1 MFGKKLVSDALLATV
16 KEVTS
21 GEQIDSTGNQLLV
34 GDGVTV
40 QEGPHEGR
48 MGTISGFHNTGR
60 SEVQLNHG
68 PSVAIYNEVLL
79 NEGFDEGRLAF
90 DGTFNVDSIMK
101 KKKLEAKKKK
111 KKRLN
116 NEIEYDLDERLTG
129 DKKQSREQS
138 RVAADGIGTG
148 VEGRNRKKRYDS
160 VQGRHSATRPEP
172 GANKSA
178 RRKFD
183 RDAKQGPGTFDKLE
197 MRQKR
202 MARESVKEDYEIEYE
217 ELVFDHY
224 LLDRLLAE
232 AGFDAI
238 DKKALKKKWKDR
250 EDQDIDN
257 DGDEDESDRFL
268 HKRRKAISKSK
279 KGEKIEI
286 NPEIKEAIRKLIHST
301 LK

>member
-1 MFGKKLVSDALLATV
+1 MFGKKLVSDALLAAV

-21 GEQIDSTGNQLLV
+21 GEQIDSTGNQLLI
-34 GDGVTV
+34 GNGVTV

-48 MGTISGFHNTGR
+48 TGTISGFHNTGR

-68 PSVAIYNEVLL
+68 PSVALYNETLL
-79 NEGFDEGRLAF
+79 NEGLGGAAAGGAVGGLA
-90 DGTFNVDSIMK
+90 GG
-101 KKKLEAKKKK
+101 L
-111 KKRLN
+111 
-116 NEIEYDLDERLTG
+116 
-129 DKKQSREQS
+129 
-138 RVAADGIGTG
+138 
-148 VEGRNRKKRYDS
+148 
-160 VQGRHSATRPEP
+160 P
-172 GANKSA
+172 GAIGGA
-178 RRKFD
+178 VVGHM
-183 RDAKQGPGTFDKLE
+183 A
-197 MRQKR
+197 QKR
-202 MARESVKEDYEIEYE
+202 AKNRAIRTKAAKAILKNKTNPNNEIEYE

-232 AGFDAI
+232 AGFDAV